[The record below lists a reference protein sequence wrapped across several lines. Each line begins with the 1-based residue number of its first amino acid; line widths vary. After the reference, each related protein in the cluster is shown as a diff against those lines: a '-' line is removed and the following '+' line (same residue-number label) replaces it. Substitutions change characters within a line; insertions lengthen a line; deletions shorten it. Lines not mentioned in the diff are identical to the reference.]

1 VSTRIAVYRIGES
14 APHHYIRR
22 SRAQKKVLSAR
33 YRWRDAYSVEEIKP
47 AMSVAVSRP
56 WSDGAL
62 GTGNVLPFS
71 TVQNQLRQPE
81 RINYPIPAV
90 GAHSRPMKVKVINA
104 SPNELS
110 LNEHDE

>member
-1 VSTRIAVYRIGES
+1 MSAKIAVYRVGES

-22 SRAQKKVLSAR
+22 SKAQRKVLSAR
-33 YRWRDAYSVEEIKP
+33 YRWRDACSVEEIKP
-47 AMSVAVSRP
+47 AMSVAGSRP

-71 TVQNQLRQPE
+71 KVQNQLRQPE

-104 SPNELS
+104 IP
-110 LNEHDE
+110 DWGPTK